1 MSVKLIRMS
10 SGEDVI
16 ATVLSE
22 TEENITIEDSIVAV
36 PTSSGS
42 IGFAPWSPLQSKND
56 KSLTVNMRF
65 VVYIAEPDEGIV
77 EQYSKMFSKLIT
89 PSSKLIT

>member
-16 ATVLSE
+16 ATLLEE
-22 TEENITIEDSIVAV
+22 TEEAITIEDSIVAV
-36 PTSSGS
+36 PTSSGT
-42 IGFAPWSPLQSKND
+42 IGFAPWSPLQSKTE
-56 KSLTVNMRF
+56 KSLIVNKRF
-65 VVYIAEPDEGIV
+65 VVYISEPDEGIV

-89 PSSKLIT
+89 PNSKLIT

>member
-16 ATVLSE
+16 TTLLEE
-22 TEENITIEDSIVAV
+22 TEEAITIEDSIVAV
-36 PTSSGS
+36 PTSSGT
-42 IGFAPWSPLQSKND
+42 IGFAPWSPLLSKTE
-56 KSLTVNMRF
+56 KSLIVNKRF
-65 VVYIAEPDEGIV
+65 VVYISEPDEGIV

-89 PSSKLIT
+89 PNSKLIT